1 IKQLKDEILQKDIEL
16 KSLILSETDLVFF
29 LDRSLIVFDSN
40 NLGFQFARTSSGNK
54 FFIGDHL
61 FNFVPEKFH
70 SLLSRIIEEVLQSG
84 VEIKRQKHYPK
95 SEKYYE
101 FTFKPIKE
109 LTGAVVGVVII
120 ASDITTGK
128 VAEKEM
134 HLSRNKLKAIF
145 DSSIQSIFLL
155 GENF

>member
-1 IKQLKDEILQKDIEL
+1 
-16 KSLILSETDLVFF
+16 
-29 LDRSLIVFDSN
+29 
-40 NLGFQFARTSSGNK
+40 
-54 FFIGDHL
+54 IGDHL

-155 GENF
+155 GENFKVLEFNKRASDDISKLWNKTLAIGDNILDYF